1 MKSPRENDVSF
12 QKINSQVVARF
23 PAAKNQY
30 INFFD
35 LCTHNQFCLKQ
46 VADHLNVTGLIVRER
61 FKKFSGM
68 TPKAW
73 IREQRILKAIRMIK
87 EDIPIDVVMES
98 LYYHD
103 YPHLSKDFK
112 YITGMTP
119 KQVRKDVSARQQEN
133 QNTILNS

>member
-1 MKSPRENDVSF
+1 MKLSPENEIFF
-12 QKINSQVVARF
+12 QKINSQVVASF
-23 PAAKNQY
+23 PAAKDEH

-35 LCTHNQFCLKQ
+35 LCSHNQFCLKEIASQ
-46 VADHLNVTGLIVRER
+46 LNVTGLVVRER

-73 IREQRILKAIRMIK
+73 IREQRVLKAIRMIK

-103 YPHLSKDFK
+103 YPHISKDIK

-119 KQVRKDVSARQQEN
+119 KQMRKEVNARQTEKM
-133 QNTILNS
+133 LSS